1 MGSIVAKLVSVSL
14 IAAVLILASMLLLTG
29 R

>member
-1 MGSIVAKLVSVSL
+1 MGSIVAKPDSVSL
-14 IAAVLILASMLLLTG
+14 IAAVLILVSTLLLTG